1 MSAVY
6 SIIAGISYGMILFLL
21 SAGVSIIFGLMNVVN
36 LAHGMLF
43 MLAAYAGIE
52 VVRSTG
58 SFLLGV
64 LVAALSA
71 GVAGLVI
78 ERGFLRTLY
87 AKQLSQILVCFGFIY
102 IITNLHLWLY
112 GPIPKVLPI
121 PEVLTNSVP
130 ISTYEFSYY
139 RIMIIFVG
147 LLVCGL
153 LYWAQERTRAGAII
167 RAGMEKPEMVNA
179 MGINLMAVNIGA
191 FFVGSCLS
199 GLAGVLGAGVIGGV
213 SHSTGGTIVF
223 LAIAVCI
230 IGGVGSVQG
239 ALAGAL
245 IIGVGESLAKTFYPP
260 LAMYIMYLLMALMIM
275 FRPSGLFGKK

>member
-6 SIIAGISYGMILFLL
+6 SILSGLSYGMVLFLL
-21 SAGVSIIFGLMNVVN
+21 SAGVSIVFGLMNIVN

-52 VVRSTG
+52 VVQSTG
-58 SFLLGV
+58 SFWLGV
-64 LVAALSA
+64 VVGIFSA
-71 GVAGLVI
+71 GLAGLII

-102 IITNLHLWLY
+102 IITNLHLWFY
-112 GPIPKVLPI
+112 GPIPKALPV
-121 PEVLTNSVP
+121 PEMLQNSVP
-130 ISTYEFSYY
+130 IGEYAFSYY
-139 RIMIIFVG
+139 RILIIAVG
-147 LLVCGL
+147 LLLCAL
-153 LYWAQERTRAGAII
+153 LWWAQERTRVGAIV

-179 MGINLMAVNIGA
+179 MGINLMAVNIVA
-191 FFVGSCLS
+191 FFVASCLS

-213 SHSTGGTIVF
+213 THFTGGSFVF

-230 IGGVGSVQG
+230 VGGVGSVQG

-245 IIGVGESLAKTFYPP
+245 LIGVGESLAKSFYPP
-260 LAMYIMYLLMALMIM
+260 LAMYIMYLLMALVIM
-275 FRPSGLFGKK
+275 FRPKGLVGKK

>member
-6 SIIAGISYGMILFLL
+6 SILSGISYGMVLFLL
-21 SAGVSIIFGLMNVVN
+21 SAGVSIVFGLMNIIN

-43 MLAAYAGIE
+43 MLAGYAGIE
-52 VVRSTG
+52 IMKTTG
-58 SFLLGV
+58 SFWLA
-64 LVAALSA
+64 LVVGILAA

-102 IITNLHLWLY
+102 IITNLHLWFY
-112 GPIPKVLPI
+112 GPIPKAMPI

-130 ISTYEFSYY
+130 VGPYNFSYY
-139 RIMIIFVG
+139 RIMIIAVG
-147 LLVCGL
+147 FLLCGF
-153 LYWAQERTRAGAII
+153 LYWVQERTRVGAIV

-179 MGINLMAVNIGA
+179 MGINLMAVNIAA
-191 FFVGSCLS
+191 FFVASCLS
-199 GLAGVLGAGVIGGV
+199 GLAGVLGTGVIGGI
-213 SHSTGGTIVF
+213 SYFTGGNYVF

-230 IGGVGSVQG
+230 IGGVGSIQG

-245 IIGVGESLAKTFYPP
+245 IIGVFESLAKTFYPP
-260 LAMYIMYLLMALMIM
+260 LALYIMYLLMALVIM
-275 FRPSGLFGKK
+275 FRPSGLLGRK